1 MNYSSN
7 YYIERNRRAVRD
19 WYVDDDE
26 CYVPPK
32 SEIEQSQDRARR
44 LQRVMNTYKCS
55 MADAYTFIDF
65 RDEGYN
71 AFQAAVMAGIQD
83 PHE

>member
-1 MNYSSN
+1 MNYSNN
-7 YYIERNRRAVRD
+7 YYTQQNKRAVRD

-32 SEIEQSQDRARR
+32 TEIEQSHDREQR
-44 LQRVMNTYKCS
+44 LRRVMNTYKCS

-65 RDEGYN
+65 RDEGYSTL
-71 AFQAAVMAGIQD
+71 QAATMAGIWD
-83 PHE
+83 PLD